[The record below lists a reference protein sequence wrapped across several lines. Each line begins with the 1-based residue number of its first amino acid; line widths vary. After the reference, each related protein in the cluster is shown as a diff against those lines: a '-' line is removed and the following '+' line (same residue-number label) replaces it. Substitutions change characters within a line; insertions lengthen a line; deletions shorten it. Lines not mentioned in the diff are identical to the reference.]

1 VNSSACF
8 GTTLTESSSQTDPP
22 RAARSLPRCV
32 SPRRRP
38 PETPRRRVAPSA
50 HPGSPRT
57 RCVVERR
64 SQLSSLHSLPPYERS
79 PVGGPSCWR
88 TRGGP
93 RRFRENQ
100 PLLEAGARDACADRG
115 TKSTWIAHTIRGP
128 AVSSAGGL
136 PCSPTDRSAATRVA
150 LSELTPGRVTA
161 ALSAIQAGGAADK
174 TRARLHGTLT
184 GLFAYLIQQGLL
196 EQDPLVSAGAASPE
210 TAH

>member
-1 VNSSACF
+1 M
-8 GTTLTESSSQTDPP
+8 
-22 RAARSLPRCV
+22 
-32 SPRRRP
+32 
-38 PETPRRRVAPSA
+38 
-50 HPGSPRT
+50 
-57 RCVVERR
+57 
-64 SQLSSLHSLPPYERS
+64 
-79 PVGGPSCWR
+79 GGPSCWR